1 MSQNTT
7 SFPPG
12 RPAPRRLRRLSAV
25 AAAAVLGAGVTLT
38 LQTAASGAAGT
49 LGAAAAQSGR
59 YFGAAIAAGH
69 MSDSTYVA
77 TWDREFNAVTAE
89 NEMKWTSTEN
99 TRGQFTFGSADQ
111 IVNHAVSKG

>member
-1 MSQNTT
+1 ML
-7 SFPPG
+7 F
-12 RPAPRRLRRLSAV
+12 A
-25 AAAAVLGAGVTLT
+25 
-38 LQTAASGAAGT
+38 GAAGVLGVTTALAATTSADAAAST

-69 MSDSTYVA
+69 LNDSTYVA

-111 IVNHAVSKG
+111 